1 MTLTLAHGRRT
12 APGPAA
18 DSLPAPAQPGHHAPP
33 WRLALLSA
41 ALAPVLLLAG
51 CETTNMRMGSAEAKT
66 VATGSAAGGA
76 STGASSS
83 LERCESPL
91 GTVSLIENQQA
102 GWYTVLRDQY
112 RLPPTANLLRLLVQ
126 QSNCFVVVERGA
138 AGMNA
143 MTRERALMQSG
154 EMRQGSQFG
163 QGQMVASDYGLSPEI
178 VFQNNN
184 AGGASASLGGLVGGR
199 AGGLLAAIGGS
210 MNTKEASALL
220 TLIDNRSGVQV
231 AASEGSA
238 AKTDF
243 GAMGQLLGGSGGARM
258 GGYSNTAEGKVIAA
272 AFMDAFNQM
281 VLSLRSYKA
290 QTVRGQG
297 LGGGGRLSVDGAAP
311 PSQTSA
317 PRAAAVPVSTGGGS
331 ITNGLG
337 LRDAQAR
344 LNALGYDAGTP
355 DGAMGG
361 RTAAALRAFQKDQGL
376 AQTGRLDGATA
387 AALAAK

>member
-1 MTLTLAHGRRT
+1 MTSSIVSGTPSA
-12 APGPAA
+12 
-18 DSLPAPAQPGHHAPP
+18 LPHVIDHAPA
-33 WRLALLSA
+33 RLPRLSALAIALTAAVLLS
-41 ALAPVLLLAG
+41 G
-51 CETTNMRMGSAEAKT
+51 CETTNMRMGSADAKT
-66 VATGSAAGGA
+66 VATGSAAGA
-76 STGASSS
+76 ATDAASSE
-83 LERCESPL
+83 LERCESSL

-102 GWYTVLRDQY
+102 GWYTILRDQY

-154 EMRQGSQFG
+154 EMRQGSNFG

-178 VFQNNN
+178 IFQNHN

-210 MNTKEASALL
+210 LNTKEASTLL

-243 GAMGQLLGGSGGARM
+243 GAMGQLLGGSGGARL

-281 VLSLRSYKA
+281 VRSLRNYKA

-297 LGGGGRLSVDGAAP
+297 LGGGGRLGVDGAAP

-317 PRAAAVPVSTGGGS
+317 PRAAAGGAAGAP
-331 ITNGLG
+331 GLAVK
-337 LRDAQAR
+337 DAQAR
-344 LNALGYDAGTP
+344 LNELGYNAGVP

-361 RTAAALRAFQKDQGL
+361 KTTAALRAFQKDRGI
-376 AQTGRLDGATA
+376 AQSGRLDAATVGE
-387 AALAAK
+387 LSK

>member
-1 MTLTLAHGRRT
+1 MTISPSPARAPTATPCSALPPAFPARRARASRRSALAT
-12 APGPAA
+12 AAA
-18 DSLPAPAQPGHHAPP
+18 
-33 WRLALLSA
+33 SA
-41 ALAPVLLLAG
+41 ALLLLLGG
-51 CETTNMRMGSAEAKT
+51 CETTALRMGSADAKT

-76 STGASSS
+76 STGASDA
-83 LERCESPL
+83 LERCDSPL
-91 GTVSLIENQQA
+91 GTVSLVENQQA
-102 GWYTVLRDQY
+102 GWYTILREQY

-178 VFQNNN
+178 VFQNHN

-220 TLIDNRSGVQV
+220 TLIDHRSGVQV

-281 VLSLRSYKA
+281 VQSLRSYRA
-290 QTVRGQG
+290 QTVKGQG
-297 LGGGGRLSVDGAAP
+297 LGGGGRLGVDGAAP

-317 PRAAAVPVSTGGGS
+317 PRASAQGTAAASA
-331 ITNGLG
+331 GLSV
-337 LRDAQAR
+337 RDAQAR
-344 LNALGYDAGTP
+344 LNDLGYNAGTP

-361 RTAAALRAFQKDQGL
+361 KTTAALRAFQKDKGL
-376 AQTGRLDGATA
+376 APSGRLDAATA
-387 AALAAK
+387 AELAR

>member
-1 MTLTLAHGRRT
+1 MTSFLACGTPSAHPPVH
-12 APGPAA
+12 AH
-18 DSLPAPAQPGHHAPP
+18 APA
-33 WRLALLSA
+33 RLPRLSALAIALTAAVLLS
-41 ALAPVLLLAG
+41 G
-51 CETTNMRMGSAEAKT
+51 CETTNMRMGSADAKT
-66 VATGSAAGGA
+66 VATGSAAGA
-76 STGASSS
+76 ATDAASSE
-83 LERCESPL
+83 LERCESSL

-102 GWYTVLRDQY
+102 GWYTILRDQY

-154 EMRQGSQFG
+154 EMRQGSNFG

-178 VFQNNN
+178 IFQNHN

-210 MNTKEASALL
+210 LNTKEASTLL

-243 GAMGQLLGGSGGARM
+243 GAMGQLLGGSGGARL

-281 VLSLRSYKA
+281 VRSLRNYKA

-297 LGGGGRLSVDGAAP
+297 LGGGGRLGVDGAPP

-317 PRAAAVPVSTGGGS
+317 PRVAAGGAAGAP
-331 ITNGLG
+331 GLA
-337 LRDAQAR
+337 LKDAQAR
-344 LNALGYDAGTP
+344 LNELGYNAGVP

-361 RTAAALRAFQKDQGL
+361 KTTAALRAFQKDRGI
-376 AQTGRLDGATA
+376 AQSGRLDGATA
-387 AALAAK
+387 LELSK

>member
-1 MTLTLAHGRRT
+1 MTITLSAPLRR
-12 APGPAA
+12 ARAA
-18 DSLPAPAQPGHHAPP
+18 ANLPRSSTPL
-33 WRLALLSA
+33 RLCAVSAAVAAAALLS
-41 ALAPVLLLAG
+41 G
-51 CETTNMRMGSAEAKT
+51 CETTNMRMGSADAKT

-76 STGASSS
+76 STGASDS

-102 GWYTVLRDQY
+102 GWYTILRDQY

-281 VLSLRSYKA
+281 VQSLRSYRA
-290 QTVRGQG
+290 QTVKGQG

-317 PRAAAVPVSTGGGS
+317 ARTAAQS
-331 ITNGLG
+331 NGATAGLS

-344 LNALGYDAGTP
+344 LNELGYNAGTP

-361 RTAAALRAFQKDQGL
+361 KTTAALRAFQKDKGL
-376 AQTGRLDGATA
+376 PTSGRLDAATA
-387 AALAAK
+387 AELAR

>member
-1 MTLTLAHGRRT
+1 MTITFSAPLRR
-12 APGPAA
+12 ARAA
-18 DSLPAPAQPGHHAPP
+18 ANLSRSSTPL
-33 WRLALLSA
+33 RLCAVSAAVAAAALLS
-41 ALAPVLLLAG
+41 G
-51 CETTNMRMGSAEAKT
+51 CETTNMRMGSADAKT

-76 STGASSS
+76 STGASDS

-102 GWYTVLRDQY
+102 GWYTILRDQY

-281 VLSLRSYKA
+281 VQSLRNYRA
-290 QTVRGQG
+290 QTVKGQG

-317 PRAAAVPVSTGGGS
+317 ARAAAQS
-331 ITNGLG
+331 NGATAGLS

-344 LNALGYDAGTP
+344 LNELGYNAGTP

-361 RTAAALRAFQKDQGL
+361 KTASALRAFQKDRGI
-376 AQTGRLDGATA
+376 AQSGRLDAATMA
-387 AALAAK
+387 ELSK

>member
-1 MTLTLAHGRRT
+1 MTSSLACGTQSAHH
-12 APGPAA
+12 PAHTPA
-18 DSLPAPAQPGHHAPP
+18 HTPAHLP
-33 WRLALLSA
+33 RLSALGIALAAALLLS
-41 ALAPVLLLAG
+41 G
-51 CETTNMRMGSAEAKT
+51 CETTNMRMGSADAKT
-66 VATGSAAGGA
+66 VATGSAAGA
-76 STGASSS
+76 ATDAASSE
-83 LERCESPL
+83 LERCESSL

-102 GWYTVLRDQY
+102 GWYTILRDQY

-154 EMRQGSQFG
+154 EMRQGSNFG

-178 VFQNNN
+178 IFQNHN

-210 MNTKEASALL
+210 LNTKEASTLL

-243 GAMGQLLGGSGGARM
+243 GAMGQLLGGSGGARL

-281 VLSLRSYKA
+281 VRSLRNYKA

-297 LGGGGRLSVDGAAP
+297 LGGGGRLGVDGAAP

-317 PRAAAVPVSTGGGS
+317 LRAAAGGAGGAGGAP
-331 ITNGLG
+331 GLA
-337 LRDAQAR
+337 LKDAQAR
-344 LNALGYDAGTP
+344 LNELGYNAGVP

-361 RTAAALRAFQKDQGL
+361 KTATALRAFQKDRGI
-376 AQTGRLDGATA
+376 AQSGRLDAATA
-387 AALAAK
+387 GELSK

>member
-1 MTLTLAHGRRT
+1 MTITLSAPLRR
-12 APGPAA
+12 ARAA
-18 DSLPAPAQPGHHAPP
+18 ANLPRSSTPL
-33 WRLALLSA
+33 RLCAVSAAVAAAALLS
-41 ALAPVLLLAG
+41 G
-51 CETTNMRMGSAEAKT
+51 CETTNMRMGSADAKT

-76 STGASSS
+76 STGASDS

-102 GWYTVLRDQY
+102 GWYTILRDQY

-238 AKTDF
+238 SKSDF
-243 GAMGQLLGGSGGARM
+243 AGFGGIFGGGAGGGLGG
-258 GGYSNTAEGKVIAA
+258 YQNTAQGKVITA
-272 AFMDAFNQM
+272 AFMDAYNQM
-281 VLSLRSYKA
+281 VVALRNYKA
-290 QTVRGQG
+290 QSVQGQG
-297 LGGGGRLSVDGAAP
+297 LGGGGRLGVDGAAA
-311 PSQTSA
+311 PSQT
-317 PRAAAVPVSTGGGS
+317 RAGAAMSM
-331 ITNGLG
+331 
-337 LRDAQAR
+337 REAQER
-344 LNALGYDAGTP
+344 LNALGYDVGTP
-355 DGAMGG
+355 DGSAGP
-361 RTAAALRAFQKDQGL
+361 RTAKALREFQKGQGIP
-376 AQTGRLDGATA
+376 ATGRLDTATQGA
-387 AALAAK
+387 LSR

>member
-1 MTLTLAHGRRT
+1 MTTTFSLDVQSARPSVSPSSAI
-12 APGPAA
+12 APLRLCAISAA
-18 DSLPAPAQPGHHAPP
+18 VAT
-33 WRLALLSA
+33 ALL
-41 ALAPVLLLAG
+41 LGG
-51 CETTNMRMGSAEAKT
+51 CETTNMRMGSADAKT

-76 STGASSS
+76 STGASDS

-102 GWYTVLRDQY
+102 GWYTILRDQY

-243 GAMGQLLGGSGGARM
+243 GAMGQLLGGQGGARM

-281 VLSLRSYKA
+281 VQSLRNYRA
-290 QTVRGQG
+290 QTVKGQG

-317 PRAAAVPVSTGGGS
+317 PRAPSAGGAS
-331 ITNGLG
+331 GLSV
-337 LRDAQAR
+337 RDAQVK
-344 LNALGYDAGTP
+344 LNDLGYGAGAP

-361 RTAAALRAFQKDQGL
+361 KTAAALRAFQKDRGL
-376 AQTGRLDGATA
+376 AQSGRLDPATA
-387 AALAAK
+387 AELTK

>member
-1 MTLTLAHGRRT
+1 MTITLPAQQRR
-12 APGPAA
+12 ARAA
-18 DSLPAPAQPGHHAPP
+18 ASLPTSSTPL
-33 WRLALLSA
+33 RLCAVSAAVAAAALLS
-41 ALAPVLLLAG
+41 G
-51 CETTNMRMGSAEAKT
+51 CETTNLRMGSADAKT

-76 STGASSS
+76 STGASDS
-83 LERCESPL
+83 LERCENPL

-102 GWYTVLRDQY
+102 GWYTILRDQY

-154 EMRQGSQFG
+154 DMRQGSQFG

-281 VLSLRSYKA
+281 VQSLRSYRPQAVK
-290 QTVRGQG
+290 GQG

-317 PRAAAVPVSTGGGS
+317 ARAAAAQGNGAGTGPS
-331 ITNGLG
+331 

-344 LNALGYDAGTP
+344 LNELGYHAGTP

-361 RTAAALRAFQKDQGL
+361 KTAAALRAFQKDKGL
-376 AQTGRLDGATA
+376 APSGRLDAATA
-387 AALAAK
+387 AELAR

>member
-1 MTLTLAHGRRT
+1 MTSFLACGTPSAHPHVH
-12 APGPAA
+12 AH
-18 DSLPAPAQPGHHAPP
+18 APA
-33 WRLALLSA
+33 RLPRLSALAIALTAAVLLS
-41 ALAPVLLLAG
+41 G
-51 CETTNMRMGSAEAKT
+51 CETTNMRMGSADAKT
-66 VATGSAAGGA
+66 VATGSAAGA
-76 STGASSS
+76 ATDAASSE
-83 LERCESPL
+83 LERCESSL

-102 GWYTVLRDQY
+102 GWYTILRDQY

-154 EMRQGSQFG
+154 EMRQGSNFG

-178 VFQNNN
+178 IFQNHN

-210 MNTKEASALL
+210 LNTKEASTLL

-243 GAMGQLLGGSGGARM
+243 GAMGQLLGGSGGARL

-281 VLSLRSYKA
+281 VRSLRNYKA

-297 LGGGGRLSVDGAAP
+297 LGGGGRLGVDGAAP

-317 PRAAAVPVSTGGGS
+317 PRAAAGGAAGAP
-331 ITNGLG
+331 GLA
-337 LRDAQAR
+337 LKDAQAR
-344 LNALGYDAGTP
+344 LNELGYNAGVP

-361 RTAAALRAFQKDQGL
+361 KTTAALRAFQKDRGI
-376 AQTGRLDGATA
+376 AQSGRLDAATVGE
-387 AALAAK
+387 LSK

>member
-1 MTLTLAHGRRT
+1 MTTTFSLGLRSARSTVSPSSSI
-12 APGPAA
+12 AP
-18 DSLPAPAQPGHHAPP
+18 L
-33 WRLALLSA
+33 RLCAVSVAVATALL
-41 ALAPVLLLAG
+41 LGG
-51 CETTNMRMGSAEAKT
+51 CETTNMRMGSADAKT

-76 STGASSS
+76 STGASDS

-102 GWYTVLRDQY
+102 GWYTILRDQY

-243 GAMGQLLGGSGGARM
+243 GVMGQLLGGSGGARI

-281 VLSLRSYKA
+281 VQSLRNYRA
-290 QTVRGQG
+290 QTVKGQG

-317 PRAAAVPVSTGGGS
+317 ARAAAQSHGATA
-331 ITNGLG
+331 GLS

-344 LNALGYDAGTP
+344 LNEQGYNAGTP

-361 RTAAALRAFQKDQGL
+361 KTAAALRAFQKDRGL
-376 AQTGRLDGATA
+376 PQSGRLDAATMA
-387 AALAAK
+387 ELSK

>member
-1 MTLTLAHGRRT
+1 MTLLA
-12 APGPAA
+12 
-18 DSLPAPAQPGHHAPP
+18 SLPRGALRRPFPASP
-33 WRLALLSA
+33 RLAA
-41 ALAPVLLLAG
+41 ALCAALLLAG
-51 CETTNMRMGSAEAKT
+51 CETTKMRMGSADAKT
-66 VATGSAAGGA
+66 VATGSAAGA
-76 STGASSS
+76 ATDGASSE
-83 LERCESPL
+83 LERCDGPL

-102 GWYTVLRDQY
+102 GWYTILRDQY

-138 AGMNA
+138 AGMGA

-163 QGQMVASDYGLSPEI
+163 HGQMVASDYGLSPEI
-178 VFQNNN
+178 VFQNHN

-210 MNTKEASALL
+210 LNTKEASALL
-220 TLIDNRSGVQV
+220 TLIDHRSGVQV

-238 AKTDF
+238 SKTDF
-243 GAMGQLLGGSGGARM
+243 GALGQLAGGSGGARL

-281 VLSLRSYKA
+281 VRSLRQYRA
-290 QTVRGQG
+290 QTVKGQG
-297 LGGGGRLSVDGAAP
+297 LGGGGRLGVDGAAA

-317 PRAAAVPVSTGGGS
+317 PRAAQAAGPS
-331 ITNGLG
+331 

-344 LNALGYDAGTP
+344 LNEKGYSAGTP
-355 DGAMGG
+355 DGAMGS

-376 AQTGRLDGATA
+376 PQTGRLDAATA
-387 AALAAK
+387 DALSQ

>member
-1 MTLTLAHGRRT
+1 MTIT
-12 APGPAA
+12 
-18 DSLPAPAQPGHHAPP
+18 LPAPLRRARAAATPP
-33 WRLALLSA
+33 RSTTPLRLCAVSAAVAAAALLS
-41 ALAPVLLLAG
+41 G
-51 CETTNMRMGSAEAKT
+51 CETTNMRMGSADAKT

-76 STGASSS
+76 STGSSDS

-102 GWYTVLRDQY
+102 GWYTILRDQY

-281 VLSLRSYKA
+281 VQSLRNYRA
-290 QTVRGQG
+290 QTVKGQG
-297 LGGGGRLSVDGAAP
+297 LGVAGG
-311 PSQTSA
+311 
-317 PRAAAVPVSTGGGS
+317 
-331 ITNGLG
+331 
-337 LRDAQAR
+337 
-344 LNALGYDAGTP
+344 
-355 DGAMGG
+355 
-361 RTAAALRAFQKDQGL
+361 
-376 AQTGRLDGATA
+376 
-387 AALAAK
+387 

>member
-1 MTLTLAHGRRT
+1 MTITLSAPLRR
-12 APGPAA
+12 ARAA
-18 DSLPAPAQPGHHAPP
+18 ANLPRSSTPL
-33 WRLALLSA
+33 RLCAVSAAVAAAALLS
-41 ALAPVLLLAG
+41 G
-51 CETTNMRMGSAEAKT
+51 CETTNMRMGSADAKT

-76 STGASSS
+76 STGASDA

-102 GWYTVLRDQY
+102 GWYTILRDQY

-281 VLSLRSYKA
+281 VQSLRNYRA
-290 QTVRGQG
+290 QTVKGQG
-297 LGGGGRLSVDGAAP
+297 LGGGGRLSVNGAAP

-317 PRAAAVPVSTGGGS
+317 ARSAAAGGPA
-331 ITNGLG
+331 NAGLS

-344 LNALGYDAGTP
+344 LNELGYNAGTP

-361 RTAAALRAFQKDQGL
+361 KTTAALRAFQKDRGI
-376 AQTGRLDGATA
+376 AQSGRLDAATMVE
-387 AALAAK
+387 LSK

>member
-1 MTLTLAHGRRT
+1 MTSSLACGTQSAHPHVLAH
-12 APGPAA
+12 
-18 DSLPAPAQPGHHAPP
+18 APA
-33 WRLALLSA
+33 RLPRLCALAIALTAAALLS
-41 ALAPVLLLAG
+41 G
-51 CETTNMRMGSAEAKT
+51 CETTNMRMGSADAKT
-66 VATGSAAGGA
+66 VATGSAAGA
-76 STGASSS
+76 ATDAASSE
-83 LERCESPL
+83 LERCESSL

-102 GWYTVLRDQY
+102 GWYTILRDQY

-143 MTRERALMQSG
+143 MTRERSLMQSG
-154 EMRQGSQFG
+154 EMRQGSNFG

-178 VFQNNN
+178 IFQNHN

-210 MNTKEASALL
+210 LNTKEASTLL

-243 GAMGQLLGGSGGARM
+243 GAMGQLLGGSGGARL

-281 VLSLRSYKA
+281 VRSLRNYKA

-297 LGGGGRLSVDGAAP
+297 LGGGGRLGVDGAAP

-317 PRAAAVPVSTGGGS
+317 PRAAAGGAAGAP
-331 ITNGLG
+331 GLA
-337 LRDAQAR
+337 LKDAQAR
-344 LNALGYDAGTP
+344 LNELGYNAGVP

-361 RTAAALRAFQKDQGL
+361 KTTAALRAFQKDRGL
-376 AQTGRLDGATA
+376 AQSGRLDGATA
-387 AALAAK
+387 LELSK

>member
-1 MTLTLAHGRRT
+1 MTITLSAPLRR
-12 APGPAA
+12 ARAA
-18 DSLPAPAQPGHHAPP
+18 ANLPRSSTPL
-33 WRLALLSA
+33 RLCAVSAAVAAAALLS
-41 ALAPVLLLAG
+41 G
-51 CETTNMRMGSAEAKT
+51 CETTNMRMGSADAKT

-76 STGASSS
+76 STGASDS

-102 GWYTVLRDQY
+102 GWYTILRDQY

-281 VLSLRSYKA
+281 VQSLRNYRA
-290 QTVRGQG
+290 QTVKGQG

-317 PRAAAVPVSTGGGS
+317 ARTAAQS
-331 ITNGLG
+331 NGATAGLS

-344 LNALGYDAGTP
+344 LNELGYNAGTP

-361 RTAAALRAFQKDQGL
+361 KTTAALRAFQKDRGL
-376 AQTGRLDGATA
+376 AQSGRLDSATA
-387 AALAAK
+387 LELSK

>member
-1 MTLTLAHGRRT
+1 MTPFLACGTPSAHPHVH
-12 APGPAA
+12 AH
-18 DSLPAPAQPGHHAPP
+18 APA
-33 WRLALLSA
+33 RLPRLSALAIALTAAVLLS
-41 ALAPVLLLAG
+41 G
-51 CETTNMRMGSAEAKT
+51 CETTNMRMGSADAKT
-66 VATGSAAGGA
+66 VATGSAAGA
-76 STGASSS
+76 ATDAASSE
-83 LERCESPL
+83 LERCESSL

-102 GWYTVLRDQY
+102 GWYTILRDQY

-154 EMRQGSQFG
+154 EMRQGSSFG

-178 VFQNNN
+178 IFQNHN

-210 MNTKEASALL
+210 LNTKEASTLL

-243 GAMGQLLGGSGGARM
+243 GAMGQLLGGSGGARL

-281 VLSLRSYKA
+281 VRSLRNYKA

-297 LGGGGRLSVDGAAP
+297 LGGGGRLGVDGAAP

-317 PRAAAVPVSTGGGS
+317 PRAAAGGAAGAP
-331 ITNGLG
+331 GLA
-337 LRDAQAR
+337 LKDAQAR
-344 LNALGYDAGTP
+344 LNELGYNAGVP

-361 RTAAALRAFQKDQGL
+361 KTTAALRAFQKDRGL
-376 AQTGRLDGATA
+376 AQSGRLDGATA
-387 AALAAK
+387 LELSK

>member
-1 MTLTLAHGRRT
+1 MTSFLACGT
-12 APGPAA
+12 PSAPPHVHAH
-18 DSLPAPAQPGHHAPP
+18 APA
-33 WRLALLSA
+33 RLPRLSALAIALTAAVLLS
-41 ALAPVLLLAG
+41 G
-51 CETTNMRMGSAEAKT
+51 CETTNMRMGSADAKT
-66 VATGSAAGGA
+66 VATGSAAGA
-76 STGASSS
+76 ATDAASSE
-83 LERCESPL
+83 LERCESSL

-102 GWYTVLRDQY
+102 GWYTILRDQY

-154 EMRQGSQFG
+154 EMRQGSNFG

-178 VFQNNN
+178 IFQNHN

-210 MNTKEASALL
+210 LNTKEASTLL

-243 GAMGQLLGGSGGARM
+243 GAMGQLLGGSGGARL

-281 VLSLRSYKA
+281 VRSLRNYKA

-297 LGGGGRLSVDGAAP
+297 LGGGGRLGVDGAAP

-317 PRAAAVPVSTGGGS
+317 PRAAAGGAAGAP
-331 ITNGLG
+331 GLA
-337 LRDAQAR
+337 LKDAQTR
-344 LNALGYDAGTP
+344 LNELGYNAGVP

-361 RTAAALRAFQKDQGL
+361 KTTAALRAFQKDRGI
-376 AQTGRLDGATA
+376 AQSGRLDAATA
-387 AALAAK
+387 GELSK

>member
-1 MTLTLAHGRRT
+1 MTSRDTCAASC
-12 APGPAA
+12 APQDFRAA
-18 DSLPAPAQPGHHAPP
+18 APAHLPRLPRLSALG
-33 WRLALLSA
+33 LALA
-41 ALAPVLLLAG
+41 AALLLAG
-51 CETTNMRMGSAEAKT
+51 CETTNMRMGSADAKT
-66 VATGSAAGGA
+66 VATGSAAGAASDAA
-76 STGASSS
+76 STE

-102 GWYTVLRDQY
+102 GWYTILRDQY

-138 AGMNA
+138 AGMGA
-143 MTRERALMQSG
+143 MNRERSLMQSG
-154 EMRQGSQFG
+154 EMRQGSNFG

-178 VFQNNN
+178 IFENRN

-210 MNTKEASALL
+210 MNTKEASTLL

-238 AKTDF
+238 SKTDF
-243 GAMGQLLGGSGGARM
+243 GAMGQLLGGSGGARL

-281 VLSLRSYKA
+281 VRSLRNYRA

-297 LGGGGRLSVDGAAP
+297 LGGGGRLGVDGAAA

-317 PRAAAVPVSTGGGS
+317 PRAAAGAAAAAPSS
-331 ITNGLG
+331 AGLG
-337 LRDAQAR
+337 LKDAQAR
-344 LNALGYDAGTP
+344 LNELGYNAGVP
-355 DGAMGG
+355 DGALGG
-361 RTAAALRAFQKDQGL
+361 KTSAALRAFQKDRGL
-376 AQTGRLDGATA
+376 APSGRLDSATA
-387 AALAAK
+387 LELSK

>member
-1 MTLTLAHGRRT
+1 
-12 APGPAA
+12 
-18 DSLPAPAQPGHHAPP
+18 
-33 WRLALLSA
+33 
-41 ALAPVLLLAG
+41 
-51 CETTNMRMGSAEAKT
+51 MRMGSADAKT

-76 STGASSS
+76 STGASDS

-102 GWYTVLRDQY
+102 GWYTILRDQY

-199 AGGLLAAIGGS
+199 AGGLLAAIGGN

-281 VLSLRSYKA
+281 VQSLRNYRA
-290 QTVRGQG
+290 QTVKGQG
-297 LGGGGRLSVDGAAP
+297 LGVAGG
-311 PSQTSA
+311 
-317 PRAAAVPVSTGGGS
+317 
-331 ITNGLG
+331 
-337 LRDAQAR
+337 
-344 LNALGYDAGTP
+344 
-355 DGAMGG
+355 
-361 RTAAALRAFQKDQGL
+361 
-376 AQTGRLDGATA
+376 
-387 AALAAK
+387 

>member
-1 MTLTLAHGRRT
+1 MTIT
-12 APGPAA
+12 
-18 DSLPAPAQPGHHAPP
+18 LPAQQRRARAAATPP
-33 WRLALLSA
+33 RSTTPLRLCAVGAAVAAAVLLS
-41 ALAPVLLLAG
+41 G
-51 CETTNMRMGSAEAKT
+51 CETTNMRMGSADAKT

-76 STGASSS
+76 STGASDS

-102 GWYTVLRDQY
+102 GWYTILRDQY

-163 QGQMVASDYGLSPEI
+163 QGQMVAADYGLSPEI

-199 AGGLLAAIGGS
+199 AGGLLAAIGGN

-281 VLSLRSYKA
+281 VQSLRSYRA
-290 QTVRGQG
+290 QTVKGQG

-317 PRAAAVPVSTGGGS
+317 ARAAAQN
-331 ITNGLG
+331 NGATAGLS

-344 LNALGYDAGTP
+344 LNELGYNAGTP

-361 RTAAALRAFQKDQGL
+361 KTTAALRAFQKDKGL
-376 AQTGRLDGATA
+376 PTSGRLDAATA
-387 AALAAK
+387 AELAR

>member
-1 MTLTLAHGRRT
+1 MTSSLACGTQSAHH
-12 APGPAA
+12 
-18 DSLPAPAQPGHHAPP
+18 PAPAHAPAHLQRA
-33 WRLALLSA
+33 RLQTAHLPRLPALGIALAAALLLS
-41 ALAPVLLLAG
+41 G
-51 CETTNMRMGSAEAKT
+51 CETTNMRMGSADAKT
-66 VATGSAAGGA
+66 VATGSAAGA
-76 STGASSS
+76 ATDGASSE
-83 LERCESPL
+83 LERCESSL

-102 GWYTVLRDQY
+102 GWYTILRDQY

-143 MTRERALMQSG
+143 MNRERNLMQSG
-154 EMRQGSQFG
+154 EMRQGSNFG

-178 VFQNNN
+178 IFQNHN

-210 MNTKEASALL
+210 LNTKEASTLL

-243 GAMGQLLGGSGGARM
+243 GAMGQLLGGSGGARL

-281 VLSLRSYKA
+281 VRSLRNYKA

-297 LGGGGRLSVDGAAP
+297 LGGGGRLGVDGAAP

-317 PRAAAVPVSTGGGS
+317 PRAAAGGAG
-331 ITNGLG
+331 GAPGMALK
-337 LRDAQAR
+337 DAQAR
-344 LNALGYDAGTP
+344 LNDLGYNAGVP

-361 RTAAALRAFQKDQGL
+361 KTATALRAFQKDRGI
-376 AQTGRLDGATA
+376 AQSGRLDAATA
-387 AALAAK
+387 TELSK